1 MTNHHGENWPYHEG
15 GNGEMVACASN
26 PCRIHGGS
34 DIMADSP
41 EEAGSMMERVLSA
54 ADYWS
59 LPSSSVIPYHID
71 LPDESIAVMNSI
83 EHGDV
88 LVVGGGVRDS
98 IMGKSNKDIDLEVH
112 GEDLDDIMHE
122 LRNHG
127 IHVDSVGRTFGV
139 LTARNHDWSIGV
151 DIATPRRERKT
162 GTGHT
167 GFDTEQDPYMG
178 VSEAAAR
185 RDFTCNAIMYDPR
198 RQVILDPY
206 HGVDDVRHHIMRA
219 TSSRFAED
227 PLRVLRG
234 VQFSARFGLNM
245 DDDTASMCRKL
256 RREYG
261 TLSMERVRL
270 EWRKFYTRGE
280 YPMQGFAT
288 LRKTGWDDTVPGLH
302 EAIHNPM
309 FMQRVNRAWKYDD
322 RAIRAATVAY
332 MAPPDARRDMLHHM
346 SVGDDDVKR
355 SMAFIDSMHAD
366 LSTRA
371 KRREWEYQHHTRG
384 ISLHEVSMFAGI
396 MDNDVLSHDASMDNG
411 YIEPWIDG
419 NDVRNAVPDRQPG
432 RWISEVINEAR
443 KRQYEDRFSG
453 RDEALDDISHLA
465 SLVS

>member
-1 MTNHHGENWPYHEG
+1 MTNHHGGKWPYHESR
-15 GNGEMVACASN
+15 NGDMVACASN

-41 EEAGSMMERVLSA
+41 EESGRMMEHVLSA

-151 DIATPRRERKT
+151 DIATPRMEKKT

-185 RDFTCNAIMYDPR
+185 RDFTCNAIMDMN
-198 RQVILDPY
+198 
-206 HGVDDVRHHIMRA
+206 VRNGTDMMLRKRVANLHHIA
-219 TSSRFAED
+219 TYSDEPCEYMSTSIR
-227 PLRVLRG
+227 
-234 VQFSARFGLNM
+234 N
-245 DDDTASMCRKL
+245 T
-256 RREYG
+256 RRE
-261 TLSMERVRL
+261 LQ
-270 EWRKFYTRGE
+270 KI
-280 YPMQGFAT
+280 AT
-288 LRKTGWDDTVPGLH
+288 AWLINNHTG
-302 EAIHNPM
+302 
-309 FMQRVNRAWKYDD
+309 Y
-322 RAIRAATVAY
+322 
-332 MAPPDARRDMLHHM
+332 DARRIRRIMQRQWSYAAHEASWLRQR
-346 SVGDDDVKR
+346 GQ
-355 SMAFIDSMHAD
+355 DS
-366 LSTRA
+366 
-371 KRREWEYQHHTRG
+371 
-384 ISLHEVSMFAGI
+384 
-396 MDNDVLSHDASMDNG
+396 SHS
-411 YIEPWIDG
+411 
-419 NDVRNAVPDRQPG
+419 
-432 RWISEVINEAR
+432 
-443 KRQYEDRFSG
+443 
-453 RDEALDDISHLA
+453 
-465 SLVS
+465 

>member
-1 MTNHHGENWPYHEG
+1 
-15 GNGEMVACASN
+15 
-26 PCRIHGGS
+26 
-34 DIMADSP
+34 
-41 EEAGSMMERVLSA
+41 MEHVLSA

-71 LPDESIAVMNSI
+71 LPDESIAVMDSI
-83 EHGDV
+83 AHGDV

-98 IMGKSNKDIDLEVH
+98 IIGKSNKDIDLEVH

-206 HGVDDVRHHIMRA
+206 HGVDDVRNHIMRA

-234 VQFSARFGLNM
+234 MQFSARFGLDM

-261 TLSMERVRL
+261 T
-270 EWRKFYTRGE
+270 F
-280 YPMQGFAT
+280 
-288 LRKTGWDDTVPGLH
+288 
-302 EAIHNPM
+302 
-309 FMQRVNRAWKYDD
+309 
-322 RAIRAATVAY
+322 
-332 MAPPDARRDMLHHM
+332 
-346 SVGDDDVKR
+346 
-355 SMAFIDSMHAD
+355 
-366 LSTRA
+366 
-371 KRREWEYQHHTRG
+371 
-384 ISLHEVSMFAGI
+384 
-396 MDNDVLSHDASMDNG
+396 
-411 YIEPWIDG
+411 
-419 NDVRNAVPDRQPG
+419 
-432 RWISEVINEAR
+432 
-443 KRQYEDRFSG
+443 
-453 RDEALDDISHLA
+453 
-465 SLVS
+465 